1 MKEGLTVKQVSECLN
16 VSRQTI
22 MQWIID
28 GRFAGAWKD
37 EGLTGWWFIP
47 VSGVEGVRQEIIAEF
62 KAEIEAISRHPNEWL
77 KKPSQD

>member
-28 GRFAGAWKD
+28 GRFIGAWKD

-47 VSGVEGVRQEIIAEF
+47 VSGVEGVRQKIIAEF
-62 KAEIEAISRHPNEWL
+62 QAEIEAISRHPEEWI
-77 KKPSQD
+77 KKD